1 MKTREEV
8 IQALKPAKIKYIIM
22 ILLSLWRVSMP
33 VITIFF
39 HLQQYQE
46 DYQSLLE
53 ENYYET
59 IFQEKVDEL
68 ETAKKEELQV
78 FGIVAIGE
86 ILMICLVWF
95 VLFHNKNARKNKKL
109 IKAIEDETILI
120 QSAKI
125 TGFRCGE
132 QRRNNGSSYGYY
144 VIAKNGDKSFESDFL
159 PLSSAT
165 LYNSAGQELHPHGEE
180 INFSMIMNAVKKYK
194 ETWSQEAMMQQ
205 FEQDV
210 KEQNPASWEDNYL
223 EYQGNTYHIGENVE
237 IYIDPDNESQY
248 YVNI

>member
-8 IQALKPAKIKYIIM
+8 IQALKPSKNKVFVVVLFFVALFTGPIIM
-22 ILLSLWRVSMP
+22 GLVVYLQCTEDSSFNSLG
-33 VITIFF
+33 T
-39 HLQQYQE
+39 
-46 DYQSLLE
+46 
-53 ENYYET
+53 
-59 IFQEKVDEL
+59 QEKITTFIEHVEWFRPVL
-68 ETAKKEELQV
+68 L
-78 FGIVAIGE
+78 
-86 ILMICLVWF
+86 F
-95 VLFHNKNARKNKKL
+95 VLFGVLVWYFCLLKNLRKNKNL
-109 IKAIEDETILI
+109 IKAIEEGTVILEM
-120 QSAKI
+120 AKI
-125 TGFRCGE
+125 SEFRYAQE
-132 QRRNNGSSYGYY
+132 HSSQGGYYRGYY
-144 VIAKNGDKSFESDFL
+144 VIAKNEDKSFESDFL

-165 LYNSAGQELHPHGEE
+165 LYNSAGQELHPYGEE